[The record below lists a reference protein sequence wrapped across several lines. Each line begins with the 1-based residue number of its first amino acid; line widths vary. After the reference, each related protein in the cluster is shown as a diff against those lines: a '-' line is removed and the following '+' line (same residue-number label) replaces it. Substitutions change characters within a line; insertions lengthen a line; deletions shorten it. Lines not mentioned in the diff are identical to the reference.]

1 METGYLVIS
10 MLANVFFFV
19 CIFIQHE
26 ALCNARDNEERMVNL
41 VQRYQVWAKRVQE
54 KHYD

>member
-10 MLANVFFFV
+10 VLANVFFFV

-26 ALCNARDNEERMVNL
+26 ALCQARDNEERMVNL